1 MSRIFPSAKQVREL
15 EQLAV
20 HTIPP
25 DWQDINGHV
34 NIQYYQTLYEIG
46 GWPMLGRAGVDL
58 DYFENRRS
66 GIFDLEH
73 HIYYLSE
80 LHVGEHVT
88 IHGRFIARN
97 RKRVHGMVFIV
108 NADRDELACTLEFI
122 ATSASLTT
130 RRTKEF
136 PEDIL
141 AGLDSLMS
149 AEKNINWPA
158 PVCGA
163 MSI

>member
-58 DYFENRRS
+58 DYFENRRL

-149 AEKNINWPA
+149 AEKNVNWPA